1 MENRNFFRSR
11 TVAIVAGA
19 ALLVTLG
26 GVGGAVGAKLVTSA
40 DIKDQT
46 IKKVDIAKNG
56 VGGSEVKDRSL
67 KVKDLSN
74 DARTKL
80 KGNSGP
86 AGARGPQGPSGPAG
100 PPGTGATY
108 QGANWSIIDRNTIGN
123 GDAYLRAGPS
133 AGPTVKPPAGVGSLG
148 LRTGSG
154 ADKAAFGN
162 QVDFVGDALS
172 GVDAVSF
179 WVFTT
184 GENRTVS
191 PENLPNVTVE
201 IDPDSTSDAAP
212 NFSSLVFAPADAPAN
227 AWSEIDASTAERW
240 WLTGDA
246 GTNTGCTQADFCTLD
261 QVQTALSNASVL
273 SVAIGKG
280 RDSAFSG
287 AVDKLVWNTTTY
299 DFEPFGVSASN

>member
-1 MENRNFFRSR
+1 MENRNLFRSR
-11 TVAIVAGA
+11 TVAVVAGA

-26 GVGGAVGAKLVTSA
+26 GVSGAVGAKLVTSA
-40 DIKDQT
+40 DIKNQT
-46 IKKVDIAKNG
+46 IKKVDIAKDG

-67 KVKDLSN
+67 KVKDLSS
-74 DARTKL
+74 DARAKL
-80 KGNSGP
+80 KGSTGP
-86 AGARGPQGPSGPAG
+86 AGARGPQGPAG
-100 PPGTGATY
+100 PPGAGATY
-108 QGANWSIIDRNTIGN
+108 QGADWSTIDRNTIGG

-133 AGPTVKPPAGVGSLG
+133 SGTDVSPPLGVGSLG
-148 LRTGSG
+148 VRTGSN

-162 QVDFVGDALS
+162 QVDFVGDALA
-172 GVDAVSF
+172 GVNTVSF
-179 WVFTT
+179 SVFTT
-184 GENRTVS
+184 GENRAVS

-201 IDPDSTSDAAP
+201 IDPDSSSATPP

-227 AWSEIDASTAERW
+227 VWSDIDATTAERW

-246 GTNTGCTQADFCTLD
+246 GTSTGCTQADFCTLD
-261 QVQTALSNASVL
+261 QVQAALPNASVL

-299 DFEPFGVSASN
+299 DFEPFGVTASD